1 MTTFAPLS
9 ILVSLVAAC
18 ALLLAVLLLSE
29 AIMLGPFATPDRVAE
44 YRFGSEAMSDNGGAA
59 YASQSRY
66 VLFTA
71 IPGLLFLVASGLGA
85 LGVLRKDKRKCLA
98 SLVVAFFGAGVVV
111 AFSG

>member
-44 YRFGSEAMSDNGGAA
+44 YRFGSEAMVDKGGAA
-59 YASQSRY
+59 YASRNRY

-71 IPGLLFLVASGLGA
+71 TSGLLLLLTSGLGA
-85 LGVLRKDKRKCLA
+85 MGVLRKDKRICLA
-98 SLVVAFFGAGVVV
+98 SLVVAFLGAGVVV